1 MFSLRSSVAAV
12 VLFVVAGCGQ
22 SSTPPPVRQNGDRP
36 AASPPALEQ
45 RRQAPVATDHDL
57 SADEEMGG
65 HTLQRHV
72 GKSDAELRARL
83 QREPQISSASTY
95 TDRATA
101 EEVVASALRSNSRA
115 LTAWRDR
122 TGRRP
127 NLVLHYRASRMI
139 GRSMRRGRVESV
151 PCDRAL
157 VVLRWDERR
166 PREYV
171 LTSYPE
177 EGR

>member
-1 MFSLRSSVAAV
+1 MFSLRPSVAAV
-12 VLFVVAGCGQ
+12 ILFAVSSCGQ
-22 SSTPPPVRQNGDRP
+22 SSTPPPSRQNADRP
-36 AASPPALEQ
+36 AASPPAVEQ
-45 RRQAPVATDHDL
+45 RRQAPVASDHDL

-65 HTLQRHV
+65 HTLQRHA
-72 GKSDAELRARL
+72 GKSDAELSARL
-83 QREPQISSASTY
+83 EREPQISSASTY

-101 EEVVASALRSNSRA
+101 EDVVGSALSSNTRA
-115 LTAWRDR
+115 LTAWRKR

-127 NLVLHYRASRMI
+127 NLVLRYHAGRVI
-139 GRSMRRGRVESV
+139 GRSMRRGRMESV
-151 PCDRAL
+151 PCDRAV

-166 PREYV
+166 QRDYV